1 MYLELWIDSS
11 RKQEIIE
18 KLREICEEVWEVYCN
33 YDLIVKVE
41 DESKVKIDGVLCY
54 RRHYKC

>member
-1 MYLELWIDSS
+1 M
-11 RKQEIIE
+11 E
-18 KLREICEEVWEVYCN
+18 KLKAICEEVWEVYYN

-41 DESKVKIDGVLCY
+41 DESKVKIDGVLSY